1 MSWFRNSLFT
11 LAASATAL
19 GAAGATAASGGAV
32 NIYTNRE
39 PELIKPILDAF
50 TEKTGIAV
58 NTVFAKKG
66 LQERLKAEGANSP
79 ADLVLT
85 VDIGRLADLIDDD
98 LVQPVSTDTL
108 KANVPAAYRGENGE
122 WYALTS
128 RARVLYVSKDRVE
141 EGAID
146 SYLDLADPKWEGR
159 VCTRAGDHAYNIGLI
174 AAMINNYGEEKTR
187 TWLDGVKAN
196 LGRKPQGNDRAQ
208 VKAVKEGE
216 CDVAVGNTYYMGKMM
231 TDPDQRAWAESVRI
245 VFPDQDSHGTHVN
258 ISGVVMTKAAPNREN
273 AVALMEFLTSEEAQ
287 RLYAEANFEYP
298 VKPGVPWAEM
308 VASWGTFKADDH
320 ALLSIAQYRDEA
332 LRMVNE
338 LDYNAGP

>member
-1 MSWFRNSLFT
+1 MSFRTSMIT
-11 LAASATAL
+11 LGAASAAL
-19 GAAGATAASGGAV
+19 MAVAVPAQAAEEV

-50 TEKTGIAV
+50 TEETGIEV

-66 LQERLKAEGANSP
+66 LEERLKAEGANSP

-85 VDIGRLADLIDDD
+85 VDVGRLADIIDAG
-98 LVQPVSTDTL
+98 LSQPVVTDALTQ
-108 KANVPAAYRGENGE
+108 NVPAAYRGANGE

-141 EGAID
+141 PGAIQ
-146 SYLDLADPKWEGR
+146 SYLDLADPKWKGR
-159 VCTRAGDHAYNIGLI
+159 ICTRPGDHAYNIGLI
-174 AAMINNYGEEKTR
+174 AGMIHNHGEDATR
-187 TWLDGVKAN
+187 AWLKGVKDN
-196 LGRKPQGNDRAQ
+196 LARKPQGNDRAQ

-216 CDVAVGNTYYMGKMM
+216 CDIAVGNTYYMGKMM
-231 TDPDQRAWAESVRI
+231 TNPEQKAWADAVNV
-245 VFPDQDSHGTHVN
+245 VFPDQDGHGTHVN
-258 ISGVVMTKAAPNREN
+258 ISGVVMTKAAPNKDS
-273 AVALMEFLTSEEAQ
+273 ATKLMEFLTSETAQ
-287 RLYAEANFEYP
+287 KLYAEANFEYP
-298 VKPGVPWAEM
+298 VKPGVPWSEM
-308 VASWGTFKADDH
+308 VASWGTFQADDQ